1 MSDSKGKPWR
11 VLLTG
16 PRMLRDFERLRARFE
31 QLPVEVVLAEVRQHL
46 NEDELIESLDGID
59 GTICGG
65 DHHTARVMDARP
77 QLRVICKWGT
87 GVDAI
92 DREAARA
99 RGIAV
104 RNVPDAFSVPVA
116 DHTMGMMLN
125 FSRRLAEND
134 RLIRQGLWSPVDA
147 VSLAE
152 LTLGVVGIG
161 AIGQTVLRRARAFGM
176 MLLGTDPVRP
186 PQQVIDETG
195 VEIVGMDELLE
206 RADVVSMHCDLN
218 PTSRRLMSTAQFA
231 RMKKS
236 AVFINTSRGGVVDQ
250 PVLEKALADGEI
262 AGAGLDVFE
271 SEPICEGSPLR
282 AMPNV
287 MLTPHQANSSPR
299 AAWAVHERTM
309 ASLIE
314 LLESTPSRDGTPR
327 VDTPCVG
334 TPRAATT

>member
-1 MSDSKGKPWR
+1 MSDMSGKKWR

-16 PRMLRDFERLRARFE
+16 PRMLRDFDRLRGRFDE
-31 QLPVEVVLAEVRQHL
+31 LPVEVVRASVRQHL
-46 NEDELIESLDGID
+46 SEDELIEHLDGID

-65 DHHTARVMDARP
+65 DRYTARVMDAHPR
-77 QLRVICKWGT
+77 LRVICKWGT

-92 DREAARA
+92 DRDAAAA

-125 FSRRLAEND
+125 FSRRLSEND

-147 VSLAE
+147 VCLAE

-176 MLLGTDPVRP
+176 TLLGTDPVRP

-195 VEIVGMDELLE
+195 VEIVGLDELLE
-206 RADVVSMHCDLN
+206 RSDVVSLHCDLN
-218 PTSRRLMSTAQFA
+218 PTSRHLMSTARFNA
-231 RMKKS
+231 MKKS
-236 AVFINTSRGGVVDQ
+236 AVLINTSRGTVVDQ
-250 PVLEKALADGEI
+250 PALERALAAGEI

-271 SEPICEGSPLR
+271 SEPIPEGSPLL
-282 AMPNV
+282 AMENV
-287 MLTPHQANSSPR
+287 ILTPHQANSSPR

-309 ASLIE
+309 RSLIE
-314 LLESTPSRDGTPR
+314 LLESTPSRSGS
-327 VDTPCVG
+327 
-334 TPRAATT
+334 PRAVTA

>member
-1 MSDSKGKPWR
+1 MTELNGKVWS

-16 PRMLRDFERLRARFE
+16 PRMLRDFDRLRSRFE
-31 QLPVEVVLAEVRQHL
+31 ELPIEIVRATVRQQL
-46 NEDELIESLDGID
+46 DENELIELLDGID

-65 DHHTARVMDARP
+65 DRYTARVMDAHP

-92 DREAARA
+92 DRDAAEA

-125 FSRRLAEND
+125 FTRRLLEND
-134 RLIRQGLWSPVDA
+134 RRIRQGLWAPVDA

-176 MLLGTDPVRP
+176 RLLGTDPVRP

-206 RADVVSMHCDLN
+206 RSDVVSLHCDLN
-218 PTSRRLMSTAQFA
+218 ATSRHLMSKEQFE
-231 RMKKS
+231 RMKPS
-236 AVFINTSRGGVVDQ
+236 AILINTSRGPVIDQ
-250 PVLEKALADGEI
+250 PALERAIQSGGI

-271 SEPICEGSPLR
+271 TEPITDGSPLR
-282 AMPNV
+282 TMENV
-287 MLTPHQANSSPR
+287 IMTPHQANSSPR

-309 ASLIE
+309 KSLIE
-314 LLESTPSRDGTPR
+314 LLESTPSRAGCSRAGT
-327 VDTPCVG
+327 
-334 TPRAATT
+334 A